1 MNHANNP
8 ITTQLNE
15 PVPMWFLTKL
25 IIVRSRNILSTS
37 IRSVKQV
44 AIFPKHPRSS
54 GASIYVN
61 SSFFFIL
68 LFPNPESKSLCIPA
82 HSQYRICFSHSP
94 SAHTARKAPR
104 RKRFSSRDSL
114 LQPFLPLQGQKHP
127 VLNLSCPCQ
136 NPRSCCT
143 ALPLFH

>member
-44 AIFPKHPRSS
+44 AMFPKHPRSS

-68 LFPNPESKSLCIPA
+68 LFPNLRAYAFQCVLNIIYAFPVHLLRIQRGRHPEEG
-82 HSQYRICFSHSP
+82 
-94 SAHTARKAPR
+94 
-104 RKRFSSRDSL
+104 DSL
-114 LQPFLPLQGQKHP
+114 P
-127 VLNLSCPCQ
+127 VIRYRNLSFLYKVK
-136 NPRSCCT
+136 NV
-143 ALPLFH
+143 LY